1 MKTKFLL
8 IAIILVI
15 FGCYKA
21 DEATTKESIKTSYE
35 QKESVILD
43 DIILSNSGE
52 RAGITPTTMFFKT
65 SGTTDNYYVHNG
77 RGVRVFE
84 IINLNQ
90 VDSIRYD
97 RTSPGFA
104 RFIKNRVITNVVN
117 YDITFYFK
125 DSTIHKQ
132 NYLSELIKDNYTD
145 TDVSGGLI
153 HSLAKVKITTFTRND
168 KERVLYQLPYAPQ
181 RSTWRYKYLR
191 HTDGIFIDEEF
202 KEPENSTQNFWMPLN
217 IY

>member
-1 MKTKFLL
+1 
-8 IAIILVI
+8 
-15 FGCYKA
+15 
-21 DEATTKESIKTSYE
+21 
-35 QKESVILD
+35 
-43 DIILSNSGE
+43 
-52 RAGITPTTMFFKT
+52 MFFKT
-65 SGTTDNYYVHNG
+65 TGTTDNYYAHNG

-104 RFIKNRVITNVVN
+104 RFIKNRVITNIVN

-191 HTDGIFIDEEF
+191 HTDGILIDEEF